1 MVKEV
6 VQVDD
11 GFTLIQE
18 SIFNKD
24 YSDEEEV
31 ESDFSENDDN
41 QNPENEVQQPD
52 CEEDDIYD
60 EEEQH
65 YNNDHVPGT
74 GIDELIQPML
84 AQED

>member
-31 ESDFSENDDN
+31 ESDFSENDEH
-41 QNPENEVQQPD
+41 QMLENDLQQAED
-52 CEEDDIYD
+52 EEDDVYD
-60 EEEQH
+60 EEEQY
-65 YNNDHVPGT
+65 YNND
-74 GIDELIQPML
+74 
-84 AQED
+84 

>member
-1 MVKEV
+1 MIVKKSGKPQNLDLLPSNYIYQDDQATPGVKDIAIHTQYPSHMVKEV

-31 ESDFSENDDN
+31 ESDFSEIDD
-41 QNPENEVQQPD
+41 
-52 CEEDDIYD
+52 
-60 EEEQH
+60 
-65 YNNDHVPGT
+65 
-74 GIDELIQPML
+74 
-84 AQED
+84 